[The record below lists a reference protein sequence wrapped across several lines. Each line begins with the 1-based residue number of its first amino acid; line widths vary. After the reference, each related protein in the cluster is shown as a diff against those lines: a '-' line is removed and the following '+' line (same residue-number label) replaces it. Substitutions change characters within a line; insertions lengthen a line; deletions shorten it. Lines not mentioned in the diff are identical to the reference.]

1 MCSYFKLT
9 VDFVPA
15 LVIQRGI
22 FYLEGKFKV
31 ENSKFSS

>member
-1 MCSYFKLT
+1 MYSYFKLT
-9 VDFVPA
+9 LDFVPA

-22 FYLEGKFKV
+22 FYLEGKFRV